1 MIDLAGQVFRAK
13 AVDRLSSPEQIN
25 DYLRVTKPS
34 VWIALIVVVV
44 LLVGAL
50 LWSSMVSINSYA
62 QGTATVEDGTMA
74 ITFENPEHAKNVEVG
89 MSVDVGASRD
99 MILSVGVLPD
109 GAPVAHAQTSL
120 ADGTYPARVSY
131 RQTQVLK
138 LLFN

>member
-1 MIDLAGQVFRAK
+1 MSGQVFRAK

-25 DYLRVTKPS
+25 DYLHVTKPS

-50 LWSSMVSINSYA
+50 LWSFMVSINSYA
-62 QGTATVEDGTMA
+62 QGTATVEDGMMV
-74 ITFENPEHAKNVEVG
+74 ITFENPEYAQEVQVG
-89 MSVDVGASRD
+89 MSVDVGASHD
-99 MILSVGVLPD
+99 TILSVGVLPD
-109 GAPVAHAQTSL
+109 GAPVAHAETSL
-120 ADGTYPARVSY
+120 ADGTYPARVCY

>member
-1 MIDLAGQVFRAK
+1 MAGQVFRAK

-34 VWIALIVVVV
+34 VWIALVVVVV

-62 QGTATVEDGTMA
+62 QGTATVEDGMMV
-74 ITFENPEHAKNVEVG
+74 ITFENPEYAQNVQVG
-89 MSVDVGASRD
+89 MSVDVGASRAT
-99 MILSVGVLPD
+99 ILSVGVQPD
-109 GAPVAHAQTSL
+109 GAPVAHAETTL
-120 ADGTYPARVSY
+120 ADGTYPAQVCY

>member
-1 MIDLAGQVFRAK
+1 MAGQVFRAK

-34 VWIALIVVVV
+34 VWIALVVVVV

-62 QGTATVEDGTMA
+62 QGTATVEDGMMV
-74 ITFENPEHAKNVEVG
+74 ITFENPEYAQNVQVG
-89 MSVDVGASRD
+89 MSVDVGASRAT
-99 MILSVGVLPD
+99 ILSVGVQPD
-109 GAPVAHAQTSL
+109 GAPVAYAETSL